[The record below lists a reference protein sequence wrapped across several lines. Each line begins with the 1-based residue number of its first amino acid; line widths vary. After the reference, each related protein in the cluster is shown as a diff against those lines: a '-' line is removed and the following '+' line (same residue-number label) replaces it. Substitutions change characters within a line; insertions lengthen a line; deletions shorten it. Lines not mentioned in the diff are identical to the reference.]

1 LRKKFARFG
10 GRFLFLRERRFL
22 QTDTRGILLRHFP
35 FPDHSGK
42 LSTTV
47 KKFHKWRKLALALV
61 ALVVVGQAG
70 VSAVVHTRRVRGYL
84 VARLEQ
90 AFGRPV
96 EVTQLSVGILP
107 RLRFEAEGVSV
118 GEDPAFGYE
127 YFLRA
132 EHLTTSLRWMGLLR
146 GHFEF
151 GTLSL
156 SRPSLI
162 LVRNA
167 QGRWNLEQWLPPAR
181 GSAATTAR
189 VYGPPPSIA
198 LVNRLKK
205 IEIDEGRVDFK
216 NVADKAPFAFT
227 GVSGSVEQVSPGRW
241 ELRFEAQPWRSGVEL
256 QSAGTMQVRGDL
268 AGTSA
273 RLQPAEISV
282 HWDRVSLAD
291 LFRLLHG
298 EDYGVRG
305 VFALD
310 ATAKSGPLSP
320 SASGLSTREP
330 PAGEWTFAVQA
341 RGSRIHRWDLAER
354 LDNPRVNAQLK
365 GTWNPAAGTVSAD
378 ELSVEAPQSNFR
390 GIASFLSGA
399 SPGMELRVDSAGI
412 QAVDLLAWYRAFHP
426 DVAEGVTAEQ
436 YFTGAMRLRG
446 WPLVLEEAAFSSRGG
461 SLKVPGFAGPI
472 RIGAVEGGGDARKL
486 AIEPVRIAL
495 DGKSRGATPVSAK
508 KRTIT
513 DLRNAADI
521 GFAHNFETQSGALS
535 VDWRVEK
542 VEDLLKLAAAF
553 GRQLNHG
560 WELSGASSAALRWER
575 NGSPSHGLWNGRID
589 FTGAELHAAGLNR
602 PLKFEDAGIEWKSGK
617 RTAQLAAA
625 TGFGAS
631 WAGEISETRSV
642 SGAETDDPP
651 NWKFQLHAD
660 HLNAAELDRWI
671 GPRARPNWLQRLLAS
686 LWGGAAPNSAAS
698 ELLRRVNAEGTLNVD
713 ELTVEKLKLKN
724 VHVEGAVRDLK
735 VDVSR
740 SEAQWAGGKVRAG
753 IHAAFSP
760 RPKYDVTTELEAI
773 DLAQLPPAARDA
785 ERFSGAASGTVH
797 LTTGGVGREELLQ
810 MLAGEG
816 EMRLK
821 NVEFRGWDVN
831 ASVADGAARTGTSR
845 WSVGEGAFTVRDR
858 NITLDGLKLES
869 GREDTIVNG
878 TVSFAREA
886 HLTVESASP
895 GKGEKRATAVSGTA
909 HVLTISGPLDGLKVS
924 IEKPVVRQPAD

>member
-1 LRKKFARFG
+1 
-10 GRFLFLRERRFL
+10 
-22 QTDTRGILLRHFP
+22 
-35 FPDHSGK
+35 
-42 LSTTV
+42 V
-47 KKFHKWRKLALALV
+47 KKFYKWRKLGFAVVTLV
-61 ALVVVGQAG
+61 IIGQAG
-70 VSAVVHTRRVRGYL
+70 VSTLVRTRPVRGYL
-84 VARLEQ
+84 VAHLER

-96 EVTQLSVGILP
+96 EVTQLNVGLLP

-132 EHLTTSLRWMGLLR
+132 EHLTASLRWTGLLR

-156 SRPSLI
+156 SRPSLT

-181 GSAATTAR
+181 GNAATSAR
-189 VYGPPPSIA
+189 VYGPPSPIA

-241 ELRFEAQPWRSGVEL
+241 ELRLQAQPWRSGVEL
-256 QSAGTMQVRGDL
+256 QSTGTMQVRGDL
-268 AGTSA
+268 AGTSS

-291 LFRLLHG
+291 LFRLLQG

-305 VFALD
+305 VFELD
-310 ATAKSGPLSP
+310 ARAKSGPLSP
-320 SASGLSTREP
+320 SVGGTSTGSP

-341 RGSRIHRWDLAER
+341 RGSRIHRWDLPER
-354 LDNPRVNAQLK
+354 PDNPRVSAQLK
-365 GTWNPAAGTVSAD
+365 GTWNPSAGTVSAD

-390 GIASFLSGA
+390 GTASFLRGVSQ
-399 SPGMELRVDSAGI
+399 GMELRVDSAGI
-412 QAVDLLAWYRAFHP
+412 QAADLLAWYRAFHP
-426 DVAEGVTAEQ
+426 DVAEGITAEQ

-446 WPLVLEEAAFSSRGG
+446 WPLELEEAAFSSRGG
-461 SLKVPGFAGPI
+461 TLKVPGFSGPI

-495 DGKSRGATPVSAK
+495 DGKSRGATPVPAK
-508 KRTIT
+508 KRSVT

-521 GFAHNFETQSGALS
+521 GFAHNFETRSGALS

-542 VEDLLKLAAAF
+542 IEDLLKLAAAF
-553 GRQLNHG
+553 GRHLNHG
-560 WELSGASSAALRWER
+560 WELTGASSAALRWER
-575 NGSPSHGLWNGRID
+575 KGLPLHGLWNGRVD
-589 FTGAELHAAGLNR
+589 FTGAELHAAGLNQ
-602 PLKFEDAGIEWKSGK
+602 PLRFEDAGIEWKGGK
-617 RTAQLAAA
+617 RTAQLGAAA
-625 TGFGAS
+625 GFGAS
-631 WAGEISETRSV
+631 WSGEISETRIA
-642 SGAETDDPP
+642 SGAEADDQP

-660 HLNAAELDRWI
+660 RLNAAELDRWI

-686 LWGGAAPNSAAS
+686 LWGGAAANSAAS

-724 VHVEGAVRDLK
+724 VQVEGAVRDLK
-735 VDVSR
+735 VEVSR
-740 SEAQWAGGKVRAG
+740 SEAQLAGGKVRAK

-760 RPKYDVTTELEAI
+760 RPKYDIATELEGI
-773 DLAQLPPAARDA
+773 DLAELPSATGDA
-785 ERFSGAASGTVH
+785 ERFSGTASGTMH

-810 MLAGEG
+810 MLAGKG
-816 EMRLK
+816 ELRLK

-858 NITLDGLKLES
+858 SITLDGLKLES

-886 HLTVESASP
+886 HLTIESASS
-895 GKGEKRATAVSGTA
+895 GRGEKRAAAVSGAA

-924 IEKPVVRQPAD
+924 VEKPAIRQPAD